1 MDGLFKTEEM
11 QKEYI
16 ERETEKKKRNRL
28 VRMQRLFRKI
38 NLQTWDYFCTFTY
51 DSAKHTEESFKKSL
65 LNCLRHL
72 ATNKGWRYIGAWEY
86 SPERERLHFHG
97 IFIIPEMIGEL
108 IEVRDWSIKK
118 HRMQTTIQNTHFNN
132 KFGRSDFEQV
142 ERREDV
148 ISTALYLLKYIEK
161 DNGKLIISRNLPT
174 FFKSDIADED
184 ILCYMDEENRKA
196 ILFDNFTC
204 IDEGVLAEYYSAE
217 LSQKASR
224 SLQENRNKGL
234 FTGGRIPYGYN
245 IVDRI
250 I

>member
-1 MDGLFKTEEM
+1 
-11 QKEYI
+11 
-16 ERETEKKKRNRL
+16 
-28 VRMQRLFRKI
+28 
-38 NLQTWDYFCTFTY
+38 
-51 DSAKHTEESFKKSL
+51 
-65 LNCLRHL
+65 
-72 ATNKGWRYIGAWEY
+72 
-86 SPERERLHFHG
+86 
-97 IFIIPEMIGEL
+97 MIGEL

-204 IDEGVLAEYYSAE
+204 IDEGVLMGQVSKNYMTT
-217 LSQKASR
+217 K
-224 SLQENRNKGL
+224 
-234 FTGGRIPYGYN
+234 
-245 IVDRI
+245 
-250 I
+250 